1 MQIYPMSIG
10 IILVVVGLP
19 TANTMLPKFFYFYY
33 FFIYIF
39 LCYFSPYFHYILIFI
54 ISLLYHY
61 LSLNLSIYCDNLSI
75 NNLPNATYL

>member
-39 LCYFSPYFHYILIFI
+39 FCYFFPLFSLYLNFYYFFT
-54 ISLLYHY
+54 
-61 LSLNLSIYCDNLSI
+61 LSLSITQSI
-75 NNLPNATYL
+75 HLL